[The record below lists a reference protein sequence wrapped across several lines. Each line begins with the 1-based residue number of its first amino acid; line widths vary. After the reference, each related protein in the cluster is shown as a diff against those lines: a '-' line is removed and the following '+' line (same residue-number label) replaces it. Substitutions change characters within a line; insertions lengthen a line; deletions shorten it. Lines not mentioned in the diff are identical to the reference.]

1 MEMQKQIIVPL
12 DGSRLAEHALPHAVA
27 LAGATGS
34 GLTLLQVVPITPA
47 TTPIIWGVPVGSI
60 GPDYHEALV
69 ASAQGYLQSIAQE
82 IGREGLTPQSEVLT
96 GEAAEA
102 IITHTEQQPEAAMI
116 VMSTRG
122 RSGLSR
128 WVFGSVAEK
137 VLEAAPVPLALIR
150 PAELPADED
159 GVETSALV
167 PPGLGGIPAIPR
179 YRTVLVPL
187 DGSARAEAAL
197 EHASALA
204 VATGASILLVSVMP
218 LPYNVVLPPL
228 PTAAPAG
235 DPSDDEATLLL
246 PPRQSIQKAF
256 QELYEREK
264 LALTGYLASAARHI
278 GYLGK
283 AEIVVRTRILEGD
296 AGSEILRASREEGA
310 DLIVMST
317 RGEGGPARL
326 WPGSVAMKVVRE
338 AALPVLLVP
347 AQRSVPVSS

>member
-1 MEMQKQIIVPL
+1 MQKQIIVPL

-34 GLTLLQVVPITPA
+34 GLTLLQVVPLTPA

-60 GPDYHEALV
+60 APDDHEALV
-69 ASAQGYLQSIAQE
+69 ESAQGYLRSIAQE
-82 IGREGLTPQSEVLT
+82 LGREGLTPQSEVLK
-96 GEAAEA
+96 GDAAEA
-102 IITHTEQQPEAAMI
+102 IITHTEQHPEAAMI

-122 RSGLSR
+122 RSGLGR

-150 PAELPADED
+150 PAELPADEE
-159 GVETSALV
+159 GMETSAIV
-167 PPGLGGIPAIPR
+167 QPNLGGLPAMPR

-197 EHASALA
+197 EHAGALA
-204 VATGASILLVSVMP
+204 VATGASILLVSVLP

-235 DPSDDEATLLL
+235 DPRDDEATLLL
-246 PPRQSIQKAF
+246 PPRQSVRQAF

-264 LALTGYLASAARHI
+264 LALGGYLAAVARHI
-278 GYLGK
+278 GHWGN
-283 AEIVVRTRILEGD
+283 AEIAVRTRILEGD
-296 AGSEILRASREEGA
+296 AGSEILRAGREGGA

-317 RGEGGPARL
+317 RGHGGPARL
-326 WPGSVAMKVVRE
+326 WPGSVAMTVVRE
-338 AALPVLLVP
+338 AARPVLLVP
-347 AQRSVPVSS
+347 AQRSVPVPS